1 MKIRSLLLILFL
13 LSSLLFAQASAES
26 AMYNSD
32 YYTAT
37 DANNRTLKLAQKPS
51 HILIAGKAGNMPAN
65 ALLLFEEVEGIE
77 LTLPKTDQGL
87 GDFFAF
93 IRPELDEK
101 PRISQTAKR

>member
-51 HILIAGKAGNMPAN
+51 ISDCRKSRKHAGQCA
-65 ALLLFEEVEGIE
+65 VV
-77 LTLPKTDQGL
+77 
-87 GDFFAF
+87 
-93 IRPELDEK
+93 IRGSG
-101 PRISQTAKR
+101 RQ